1 VHFRESQKREIGVNK
16 FFAKL
21 LLTRLND
28 INKEDI
34 DEFRRVLYYEKNVD
48 NSTWQRVQAFEFTPL
63 KSYVCMD
70 T

>member
-1 VHFRESQKREIGVNK
+1 MLSRF
-16 FFAKL
+16 
-21 LLTRLND
+21 ND

-48 NSTWQRVQAFEFTPL
+48 NSTWQKVQSFEFTPL
-63 KSYVCMD
+63 KAYVSMD